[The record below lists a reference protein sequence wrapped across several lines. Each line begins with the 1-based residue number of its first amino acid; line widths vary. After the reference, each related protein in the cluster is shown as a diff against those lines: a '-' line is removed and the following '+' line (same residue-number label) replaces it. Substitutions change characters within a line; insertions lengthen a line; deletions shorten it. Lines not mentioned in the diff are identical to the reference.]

1 MALESRSERDVDRDG
16 DEVLADVVPAPL
28 IDGVDEAIQEPL
40 DEVVAVAED
49 AEVGDEPDEA
59 ELTPELAAEVEAE
72 VVDAAAVDEAFLDQ
86 GVLELLG
93 IYLHEV
99 RRFPLLTAE
108 EEITLS
114 RAYDHGRAAQRKL
127 LAPDLPDPERLVLE
141 AANHVGEKARRR
153 LVESNLRLVI
163 SVARKH
169 LNRGLPLSDLIQ
181 EGNIGLSRAVDKF
194 DWRRGFRF
202 STYAYWWIRQ
212 AITRA
217 IADQSRVVRIPVHM
231 SGQISRYARASN
243 RLAQELGR
251 EPTVDEIAAWLEI
264 PVAKAE
270 EIHQAAQLPISLDAP
285 VGEEADSAIGD
296 FVEDPAQLPLIDV
309 VSKSLLRDSV
319 EDALGGLNPRE
330 RKVVELRFGLSD
342 GMQRTLAEVGDELQI
357 SRERVRQ
364 IETEALRKLRR
375 PTVRRK
381 LAEYLN

>member
-1 MALESRSERDVDRDG
+1 MALETRTDHDPDRDG
-16 DEVLADVVPAPL
+16 EEIVLDPIPAEL
-28 IDGVDEAIQEPL
+28 LGAADEAL
-40 DEVVAVAED
+40 ED
-49 AEVGDEPDEA
+49 AEPAAIVDEDGEPSEA
-59 ELTPELAAEVEAE
+59 ELTPELEAE
-72 VVDAAAVDEAFLDQ
+72 AVDAAAVDEAFLDQ

-114 RAYDHGRAAQRKL
+114 RAYGGGRAAQETL
-127 LAPDLPDPERLVLE
+127 TAGSELPDAERIALE
-141 AANHVGEKARRR
+141 AVAATGEKARRR

-251 EPTVDEIAAWLEI
+251 EPTVEEVATWLEI

-270 EIHQAAQLPISLDAP
+270 EIHQAAQLPVSLDAP
-285 VGEEADSAIGD
+285 MGEDADSAMGD
-296 FVEDPAQLPLIDV
+296 FVEDPAQQPLIDV

-330 RKVVELRFGLSD
+330 RRVVELRFGLSD
-342 GMQRTLAEVGDELQI
+342 GMQRTLAEVGDQLQI

-375 PTVRRK
+375 PTIRRK

>member
-1 MALESRSERDVDRDG
+1 MAIESRSDRDVDRDG
-16 DEVLADVVPAPL
+16 DEVSVAVPGPL
-28 IDGVDEAIQEPL
+28 RDAVDEPL
-40 DEVVAVAED
+40 DEVVAVAEGVV
-49 AEVGDEPDEA
+49 EGEEPDDA
-59 ELTPELAAEVEAE
+59 DLTPELEAEVEA
-72 VVDAAAVDEAFLDQ
+72 VDAAAIDEAFLEG

-114 RAYDHGRAAQRKL
+114 RAYAAGRATERR
-127 LAPDLPDPERLVLE
+127 LADLSLPDPERLALE
-141 AANHVGEKARRR
+141 AAARAGERARRR

-231 SGQISRYARASN
+231 SGQISRYARAAN
-243 RLAQELGR
+243 RLAQEFGR
-251 EPTVDEIAAWLEI
+251 EPTVEEVAAWLEI
-264 PVAKAE
+264 SVSRAE

-285 VGEEADSAIGD
+285 VGEEADSAVGD
-296 FVEDPAQLPLIDV
+296 FVEDPSQLPLIDL